1 MPNAQLLQD
10 TINFNATPGMGDSA
24 VLHKA
29 MGFFLREG
37 LGATAWPSAPNIDEQ
52 RKMLPILEGFAKAMV
67 LCASGDGELADAERE
82 WILGFCANAGATY
95 ELIEEL
101 RQLQPG
107 DLNPMDL
114 LQKTERPGLFTHAL
128 IFYAIKASDADGV
141 LEAGELAT
149 IKFMAQVLDVDEPT
163 VDRLV
168 ELHREEQAF
177 VAKKNALLFPNGHP
191 WA

>member
-1 MPNAQLLQD
+1 MSNAQLLQN
-10 TINFNATPGMGDSA
+10 TIDFNAPPGKGDSA
-24 VLHKA
+24 VLHRA

-37 LGATAWPSAPNIDEQ
+37 LGAKAWPEAPNIDEQ
-52 RKMLPILEGFAKAMV
+52 RKMLPILEGFAKAML
-67 LCASGDGELADAERE
+67 LCASGDGELADAERN
-82 WILGFCANAGATY
+82 WILGFVANSGATF
-95 ELIEEL
+95 ELLEEL
-101 RQLQPG
+101 KALQPG

-141 LEAGELAT
+141 LDPNELGT
-149 IKFMAQVLDVDEPT
+149 IKLMAQVLGVESKI

-177 VAKKNALLFPNGHP
+177 QKHKNALLFPNGHP
-191 WA
+191 WG